1 MFRTLTVLIC
11 LSVLLLLAILLSATP
26 ALAQTSP
33 PLRPVDSRTFRA
45 SIDTVKFDTASAEKS
60 SASVRALRRQGKMG
74 TGERI
79 GWTALAGL
87 GGFFAGGYIGAAI
100 EGDRCNCDD
109 PGLKGALT
117 GMPIGAA
124 AAAIT
129 TWVLTRD

>member
-1 MFRTLTVLIC
+1 MFRAALVLI
-11 LSVLLLLAILLSATP
+11 SLLVSTP
-26 ALAQTSP
+26 ALAQTSSP
-33 PLRPVDSRTFRA
+33 PVDSRTFRA
-45 SIDTVKFDTASAEKS
+45 SITTVKFDTASTEKA
-60 SASVRALRRQGKMG
+60 SASAPKIRQAGKVG

-100 EGDRCNCDD
+100 EGDSCQCDD

-124 AAAIT
+124 CRKRSSRRAFSVRSSPR
-129 TWVLTRD
+129 W

>member
-1 MFRTLTVLIC
+1 MFRPAIVLMC
-11 LSVLLLLAILLSATP
+11 LLASTP
-26 ALAQTSP
+26 ALAQTASP
-33 PLRPVDSRTFRA
+33 PVDSRTFRA
-45 SIDTVKFDTASAEKS
+45 SITTVKFNTASVEKP
-60 SASVRALRRQGKMG
+60 SASAPKIRRAGKMG

-109 PGLKGALT
+109 PGLQGALI
-117 GMPIGAA
+117 GFPIGTA

-129 TWVLTRD
+129 TWVLTGR

>member
-1 MFRTLTVLIC
+1 MFRAAIVLV
-11 LSVLLLLAILLSATP
+11 SLLASTP
-26 ALAQTSP
+26 ALAQTQATP
-33 PLRPVDSRTFRA
+33 PPVESKAFRA
-45 SIDTVKFDTASAEKS
+45 SIASVKFDSASAEKA
-60 SASVRALRRQGKMG
+60 SASRPVIRQAKKMG

-100 EGDRCNCDD
+100 EGDSCQCDD
-109 PGLKGALT
+109 PGLKGALI

-129 TWVLTRD
+129 TWVLTR

>member
-1 MFRTLTVLIC
+1 MFRA
-11 LSVLLLLAILLSATP
+11 AILLVCLLASTP
-26 ALAQTSP
+26 ALAQTQATAP
-33 PLRPVDSRTFRA
+33 PVESKTIRA
-45 SIDTVKFDTASAEKS
+45 SITTVKFDTASTEKA
-60 SASVRALRRQGKMG
+60 SASAPKIRQAGKMG

-100 EGDRCNCDD
+100 EGDSCQCDD

-129 TWVLTRD
+129 TWVMTGR

>member
-1 MFRTLTVLIC
+1 MTRAA
-11 LSVLLLLAILLSATP
+11 LALVCMLASTP
-26 ALAQTSP
+26 ALAQTASP
-33 PLRPVDSRTFRA
+33 PFDARTFRA
-45 SIDTVKFDTASAEKS
+45 SVAAVKFDTASAEKA
-60 SASVRALRRQGKMG
+60 SASAPKIRRAAKMG

-100 EGDRCNCDD
+100 EGDSCQCDD

-129 TWVLTRD
+129 TWVMTGR